1 MCKQERKDP
10 AGNRIWDALD
20 HNRTYMIILD
30 MYLTMLSVILGGILN
45 MLFVKTNFYKKY
57 KYPIDC
63 NRKFRDG
70 KRIFGDNKTWIGI
83 VSMIV
88 CCILSQVF
96 IGFICNAFNINNHNQ
111 IYRFYENKV
120 GVNVLTGFLFGF
132 MYMLFELPNSFIK
145 RRLDIEC
152 GKTNTNIIGKL
163 FFVIDQID
171 SLIGVMLILVIFAK
185 ISWKQYFAYISIG
198 DRIQDIERLVVALSD
213 IQRLYARDPEQMPNT
228 EYINPTVMVSPQT
241 AFYAEKKAVPIR
253 ETEGMICGE
262 FAMCYPPGIPILA
275 PGEMITKEII
285 DYIIY
290 AKEKGCSMQG
300 MQDTEIEYLYVL
312 SEK

>member
-1 MCKQERKDP
+1 M
-10 AGNRIWDALD
+10 DALD

-88 CCILSQVF
+88 CCMISQVL
-96 IGFICNAFNINNHNQ
+96 IGFICNVFHINSHNQ
-111 IYRFYENKV
+111 IYNFYENKFIF
-120 GVNVLTGFLFGF
+120 NVLMGFLFGF
-132 MYMLFELPNSFIK
+132 TYMLFELPNSFVK
-145 RRLDIEC
+145 RRLDIAC

-185 ISWKQYFAYISIG
+185 ISWKQYFVYIFIG
-198 DRIQDIERLVVALSD
+198 GFTHIMVNLF
-213 IQRLYARDPEQMPNT
+213 LYKIKVRRN
-228 EYINPTVMVSPQT
+228 V
-241 AFYAEKKAVPIR
+241 
-253 ETEGMICGE
+253 
-262 FAMCYPPGIPILA
+262 
-275 PGEMITKEII
+275 
-285 DYIIY
+285 
-290 AKEKGCSMQG
+290 
-300 MQDTEIEYLYVL
+300 
-312 SEK
+312 

>member
-1 MCKQERKDP
+1 MDRYCVHD
-10 AGNRIWDALD
+10 
-20 HNRTYMIILD
+20 
-30 MYLTMLSVILGGILN
+30 
-45 MLFVKTNFYKKY
+45 
-57 KYPIDC
+57 
-63 NRKFRDG
+63 
-70 KRIFGDNKTWIGI
+70 
-83 VSMIV
+83 

-185 ISWKQYFAYISIG
+185 ISWKQYFAYIFIG
-198 DRIQDIERLVVALSD
+198 GFTHIMVNLF
-213 IQRLYARDPEQMPNT
+213 LYKIKVRRN
-228 EYINPTVMVSPQT
+228 V
-241 AFYAEKKAVPIR
+241 
-253 ETEGMICGE
+253 
-262 FAMCYPPGIPILA
+262 
-275 PGEMITKEII
+275 
-285 DYIIY
+285 
-290 AKEKGCSMQG
+290 
-300 MQDTEIEYLYVL
+300 
-312 SEK
+312 

>member
-45 MLFVKTNFYKKY
+45 MIFVKTNFYKKY

-185 ISWKQYFAYISIG
+185 ISWKQYFAYIFIG
-198 DRIQDIERLVVALSD
+198 GFTHIMVNLF
-213 IQRLYARDPEQMPNT
+213 LYKIKVRRN
-228 EYINPTVMVSPQT
+228 V
-241 AFYAEKKAVPIR
+241 
-253 ETEGMICGE
+253 
-262 FAMCYPPGIPILA
+262 
-275 PGEMITKEII
+275 
-285 DYIIY
+285 
-290 AKEKGCSMQG
+290 
-300 MQDTEIEYLYVL
+300 
-312 SEK
+312 

>member
-10 AGNRIWDALD
+10 AGNLIWDALD

-88 CCILSQVF
+88 CCMISQVL
-96 IGFICNAFNINNHNQ
+96 IGFICNVFHINSHNQ
-111 IYRFYENKV
+111 IYNFYENKFIF
-120 GVNVLTGFLFGF
+120 NVLMGFLFGF
-132 MYMLFELPNSFIK
+132 TYMLFELPNSFVK
-145 RRLDIEC
+145 RRLDIAC

-185 ISWKQYFAYISIG
+185 ISWKQYFVYIFIG
-198 DRIQDIERLVVALSD
+198 GFTHIMVNLF
-213 IQRLYARDPEQMPNT
+213 LYKIKVRRN
-228 EYINPTVMVSPQT
+228 V
-241 AFYAEKKAVPIR
+241 
-253 ETEGMICGE
+253 
-262 FAMCYPPGIPILA
+262 
-275 PGEMITKEII
+275 
-285 DYIIY
+285 
-290 AKEKGCSMQG
+290 
-300 MQDTEIEYLYVL
+300 
-312 SEK
+312 

>member
-1 MCKQERKDP
+1 
-10 AGNRIWDALD
+10 
-20 HNRTYMIILD
+20 

-120 GVNVLTGFLFGF
+120 GYNVLSGFLFGF

-185 ISWKQYFAYISIG
+185 ISWKQYFAYIFIG
-198 DRIQDIERLVVALSD
+198 GFTHIMVNLF
-213 IQRLYARDPEQMPNT
+213 LYKIKVRRN
-228 EYINPTVMVSPQT
+228 V
-241 AFYAEKKAVPIR
+241 
-253 ETEGMICGE
+253 
-262 FAMCYPPGIPILA
+262 
-275 PGEMITKEII
+275 
-285 DYIIY
+285 
-290 AKEKGCSMQG
+290 
-300 MQDTEIEYLYVL
+300 
-312 SEK
+312 